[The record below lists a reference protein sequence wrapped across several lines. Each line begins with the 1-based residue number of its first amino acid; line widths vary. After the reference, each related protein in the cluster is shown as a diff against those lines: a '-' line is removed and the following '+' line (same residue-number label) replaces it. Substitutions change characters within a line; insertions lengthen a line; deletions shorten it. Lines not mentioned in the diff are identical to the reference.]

1 MRAHEGGYY
10 IRLQVKDHP
19 GAIASIATRMAEQD
33 ISLQSIVQ
41 KGPHDTDA
49 GSSLAPVV
57 LITHETTESAVR
69 KALADIAADDHVEGA
84 TQMIRIESL

>member
-1 MRAHEGGYY
+1 MRRHEGGYY

-19 GAIASIATRMAEQD
+19 GAIASIAARMAEQE

-41 KGPHDTDA
+41 KGLSAVDET
-49 GSSLAPVV
+49 LMPVV
-57 LITHETTESAVR
+57 LMTHETTESAVR
-69 KALADIAADDHVEGA
+69 KALEDIKSDGHADGN